1 MQPGRAYSSSRL
13 QPALVFPWVLL
24 EGKLVLS
31 TVEHHGGVG
40 VRVLPVG
47 VEVRAREQAVLH
59 KQWSTLNGET
69 TLRFSSLQPC
79 FVSGEMSSLNLEG
92 IVRYRVTVIVHL
104 EHLPENAVSMVS
116 SPSEW
121 TQACPYAV

>member
-1 MQPGRAYSSSRL
+1 MVVARREVG
-13 QPALVFPWVLL
+13 
-24 EGKLVLS
+24 
-31 TVEHHGGVG
+31 VEHRGTPW
-40 VRVLPVG
+40 RSWCSSPSG
-47 VEVRAREQAVLH
+47 VEVRVREQAVLH
-59 KQWSTLNGET
+59 KQWSALNGET

-92 IVRYRVTVIVHL
+92 IVRYRVTVVHF
-104 EHLPENAVSMVS
+104 EHLPENAISMVS

>member
-40 VRVLPVG
+40 VQVLL
-47 VEVRAREQAVLH
+47 VL
-59 KQWSTLNGET
+59 K
-69 TLRFSSLQPC
+69 
-79 FVSGEMSSLNLEG
+79 SGQ
-92 IVRYRVTVIVHL
+92 
-104 EHLPENAVSMVS
+104 ENR
-116 SPSEW
+116 PSCIKSG
-121 TQACPYAV
+121 AP